1 MDVFSVFDIIKQISN
16 LAKPKHSKQT
26 IAMSEEKKPEE
37 ELEEIIY
44 KAYDIRGEYGVNL
57 TEYDA
62 FQIGRAFVTFTKCK
76 KVAIGRDIRAHSPA
90 MFAALAAGI
99 TLQGADVVDLGECS
113 TPMSYFGN
121 GFIGADAGI
130 MITAS
135 HLDGRFNGFKLSR
148 ANAKPI
154 SGDTGIKAI
163 EKIVA
168 DKSFAPPAKMRG
180 KIELA
185 DISEQYA
192 ASVRKLA
199 DIKTPLKIVAD
210 YAFAMGIWESKAFE
224 GLPLEVTP
232 LYGDLRRVKKIH
244 EANPL
249 EVETMRDLQ
258 NAVIAGKGKYD
269 FGVAFDA
276 DADRVGFV
284 DENGD
289 IIPMD
294 ISAALIAQ
302 AVLKKHP
309 KASIGYDLRSSWTVA
324 QTIAKKGG
332 KPFKTR
338 VGHAFIKEAMREMK
352 AEFSGELSG
361 HYYFKTEPVKG
372 AKVYAESS
380 SLATI
385 YIANILSE
393 AKADDRGATLSK
405 LIAPI
410 KRNFAS
416 GEINTKLASDAK
428 AAAVIAKLK
437 KKYGAKGRMFELDGV
452 SIEFDTWWFNV
463 RCSNTEPKIRLN
475 LESTASAEDMEKRRD
490 EILKIIRA

>member
-1 MDVFSVFDIIKQISN
+1 
-16 LAKPKHSKQT
+16 
-26 IAMSEEKKPEE
+26 MSETSDPK
-37 ELEEIIY
+37 EIIY

-62 FQIGRAFVTFTKCK
+62 FQIGRAFVTFAKCK
-76 KVAIGRDIRAHSPA
+76 KVAVGRDIRAHSPA
-90 MFAALAAGI
+90 LFAALAGGI
-99 TLQGADVVDLGECS
+99 TLQGADVIDLGECS

-121 GFIGADAGI
+121 GFLGADAGI

-135 HLDGRFNGFKLSR
+135 HLAGQFNGFKLSR
-148 ANAKPI
+148 ANAKPV
-154 SGDTGIKAI
+154 SGDTGIKTI

-168 DKSFAPPAKMRG
+168 DKAFAPPAKTRG

-224 GLPLEVTP
+224 GLPLEITP
-232 LYGDLRRVKKIH
+232 LYGNLKRVKKIH

-249 EVETMRDLQ
+249 EVENMHDLQ
-258 NAVIAGKGKYD
+258 KTVKAGKGKYD

-284 DENGD
+284 DEKGE

-294 ISAALIAQ
+294 ISAALIAK

-309 KASIGYDLRSSWTVA
+309 EAAIGYDLRSSWTVDA
-324 QTIAKKGG
+324 TIAENGG

-338 VGHAFIKEAMREMK
+338 VGHAFIKEAMREKK

-361 HYYFKTEPVKG
+361 HYYFKTTPAKG
-372 AKVYAESS
+372 AEVYAESS
-380 SLATI
+380 ALATI
-385 YIANILSE
+385 YIANILSA
-393 AKADDRGATLSK
+393 AKAEDCGSALSK

-410 KRNFAS
+410 QCNFAS
-416 GEINTKLASDAK
+416 GEINTTLASSAK
-428 AAAVIAKLK
+428 AAEVIAKLK
-437 KKYGAKGRMFELDGV
+437 KKYGVKGRMFELDGV
-452 SIEFDTWWFNV
+452 SVEFDSWWFNV

-475 LESTASAEDMEKRRD
+475 LESTVSAEDMAKKCD
-490 EILKIIRA
+490 EVLKIIRG